1 MALIKQQLIGKCW
14 ILLRPQ
20 TYIIGTVTD
29 IVTIIYWALWVLSRV
44 SSLSPRLLMCRREL
58 GCEQTKQREPALWL
72 ERRLVLPP
80 PPPQSPEMREAG
92 RYTEGRGWGEESR
105 PSETVCTQQSIKIGA
120 NGHTKWPWGGVTL
133 DPATSLPLGG
143 SFSQPVSSQSPENSS
158 VFGAN
163 SCLLV

>member
-1 MALIKQQLIGKCW
+1 MLDFIKTSDLYHWNSHRHCNNH
-14 ILLRPQ
+14 LM
-20 TYIIGTVTD
+20 GT
-29 IVTIIYWALWVLSRV
+29 LGSFQSFFPL
-44 SSLSPRLLMCRREL
+44 SLSPLLMCRREL